1 MADSLDRLKTA
12 LADRYTIV
20 EEVGAGGMATVYLA
34 EDLKHHRKVAV
45 KVLRPDLAAALGPER
60 FLREIEIAANL
71 THPHIVPLYD
81 SGEAEG
87 FLYYVMPYVEGES
100 LRDRLNRE
108 KQLPIHDALKIAGE
122 VADALGSA
130 HRHDVIHRDI
140 KPENVLLEEGH
151 AVVADFGIARAVDAA
166 GGTKLTETGIA
177 LGTPH
182 YMSPEQATGSADLD
196 GRSDIYSL
204 ACMVYEM
211 LVGEPP
217 YVGSTAQ
224 VVIAK
229 RFSDPVPSARRLR
242 DSIPASVDSAIKR
255 ALAKA
260 PTDRFTDMREFA
272 TSLAAKQAEV
282 ETEAKSIVVL
292 PFENLSADPEQEYF
306 SDGITEEIINALTQ
320 LQDLHV
326 AARTSSFWFKGKSP
340 EITEVGEKLK
350 VATVLEG
357 SVRKAGNRLR
367 ITAQLVNVADGYH
380 VWSERYDRELD
391 DVFAIQD
398 EIARAI
404 ADRMNVALGKHA
416 GVPLV
421 TPPTENLEA
430 YDLYLKGRF
439 FISQMG
445 EGPRKGLEYF
455 QQALAC
461 DPEYALAHAGVAD
474 AYNFLGDIGIVP
486 PHEAKPR
493 AREAAKRALEL
504 NETLTEAHVALG
516 WLSWTYDFEWSNAE
530 KHFLRAIELNPD
542 LAEVHSRYGFFLFWI
557 RGRFEEAVAEA
568 RRGVGLD
575 PLAEIGHTWLGIMLA
590 CRGRLPDA
598 IDQLRTA
605 VELEPTSWHAN
616 NMLGMAHRLNSN
628 FAEATAALQTAIAMA
643 GRHPWSLVEL
653 GLTYAA
659 QGNKERA
666 EAIHDELVARSR
678 GEFASPGWLAL
689 LCGVLGRQ
697 DEAFEWLDRAYEER
711 DVVLANLKHLPHSD
725 PLRDDP
731 RFDELMKKMGLE

>member
-1 MADSLDRLKTA
+1 MSEITSRLKAA
-12 LADRYTIV
+12 LADRYAIQ
-20 EEVGAGGMATVYLA
+20 EELGAGGMATVYLA

-45 KVLRPDLAAALGPER
+45 KVLRPELAATLGPER
-60 FLREIEIAANL
+60 FLREIEISANL
-71 THPHIVPLYD
+71 NHPHILPLFD
-81 SGEAEG
+81 SGEADG

-100 LRDRLNRE
+100 LRDRLSRE

-130 HRHDVIHRDI
+130 HKQEVIHRDI
-140 KPENVLLEEGH
+140 KPENILLEEGH
-151 AVVADFGIARAVDAA
+151 AVVADFGIALAVSAA
-166 GGTKLTETGIA
+166 GGERLTGTGFS
-177 LGTPH
+177 LGTPE
-182 YMSPEQATGSADLD
+182 YMSPEQATGEQLGA
-196 GRSDIYSL
+196 RSDIYSL
-204 ACMVYEM
+204 ASVLYEM
-211 LVGEPP
+211 LTGEPP

-504 NETLTEAHVALG
+504 NETLAEAHVALG